1 MIMDFFSINNI
12 LFSIGKHDVSL
23 LEFLTTISGLTCVFL
38 AARGK
43 SINYFVGYFY
53 TILLFFLF
61 LQKHLYSSMML
72 QPVSLVIS
80 VFGHYRWT
88 HPKHGETNKK
98 HELKV
103 TMLSKDKR
111 IFHIALVLIL
121 AAVWGFILSRLGS
134 ILPNTFPPAKLPF
147 LDAAITMCILT
158 AQYLSAQKK
167 LECWAAWI
175 TVNLTNLTQYLL
187 VGLIFMPVVCVAYL
201 ILAFIGIKI
210 WTKEMEEKMVK
221 D

>member
-1 MIMDFFSINNI
+1 MIEIFSINNV
-12 LFSIGKHDVSL
+12 LFTIGGYNVSL
-23 LEFLTTISGLTCVFL
+23 LELLSTISGLTCVFL

-43 SINYFVGYFY
+43 SVNYYVGYIY

-80 VFGHYRWT
+80 IFGHYRWT
-88 HPKHGETNKK
+88 HPKTGEENKS

-103 TMLSKDKR
+103 TLLSKNR
-111 IFHIALVLIL
+111 RFFHIGLVVIL
-121 AAVWGFILSRLGS
+121 AAVWGFVLSKLS
-134 ILPNTFPPAKLPF
+134 SVFPDIFHSARLPF

-175 TVNLTNLTQYLL
+175 TVNITNLTQYLL
-187 VGLIFMPVVCVAYL
+187 VGFIFMPIVCVFYL
-201 ILAFIGIKI
+201 ILAVIGVKTWI
-210 WTKEMEEKMVK
+210 KEMNEVENTK
-221 D
+221 